1 MQACHLAVEL
11 SPGVSRHLADWLREQ
26 GFAINRCCL
35 LLYPQAVEQGLAER
49 LRRQLLESQS
59 QTPSQSQ
66 SEPQCQPQ
74 PPSQSIDPIALAS
87 DGLLTIDKA
96 RSCCEHIWA
105 DWRAAGLD
113 DPVLIAIG
121 GGSVMD
127 LAKLVRWF
135 PTGEQAMALAAL
147 DDEAWFEAMLQR
159 HEDFRRCALLLMP
172 STSGT
177 GSEVTAYATV
187 WGSLAQRE
195 KLSFTGP
202 ACFADVA
209 LIDYELSLSCSY
221 TLTRDCGLDALSHAL
236 DALWNRGAN
245 KTDRDQAI
253 RIASNIVA
261 ILPKLL
267 GALGDPILRQ
277 TMSEAALDAGHL
289 IARTQTSLVHALSY
303 PLTSQEGLAHGLAC
317 AHWIA
322 AGAGLACEREPAM
335 IGDLNRIWSIQAADP
350 NALSICLAAWLD
362 AMGVPSRS
370 FSKDEPDWR
379 LADALNQARGKNF
392 L

>member
-1 MQACHLAVEL
+1 
-11 SPGVSRHLADWLREQ
+11 
-26 GFAINRCCL
+26 
-35 LLYPQAVEQGLAER
+35 
-49 LRRQLLESQS
+49 
-59 QTPSQSQ
+59 
-66 SEPQCQPQ
+66 PQ

-253 RIASNIVA
+253 RIASNIVDEVNHRYRNHDDDQHGTSLR
-261 ILPKLL
+261 ILK
-267 GALGDPILRQ
+267 A
-277 TMSEAALDAGHL
+277 SNHL
-289 IARTQTSLVHALSY
+289 IDHHTDAT
-303 PLTSQEGLAHGLAC
+303 
-317 AHWIA
+317 
-322 AGAGLACEREPAM
+322 GANHTDDR
-335 IGDLNRIWSIQAADP
+335 
-350 NALSICLAAWLD
+350 
-362 AMGVPSRS
+362 SRS
-370 FSKDEPDWR
+370 DVGFEAIKRKGNPKW
-379 LADALNQARGKNF
+379 
-392 L
+392 